1 MNVNRVPLSLAAR
14 LGLSHGVLVAIL
26 LLLLIV
32 TLQGVFRMVGLIT
45 EISEQRLSSLHSE
58 EQLHRAGW
66 AVELAARRAES
77 QCMDPSAESTVRD
90 ALTAASAKLGRAL
103 AQHGQ
108 AAPAQLL
115 SAVQRYQSLAETGL
129 RGSTCAYFRSPQ
141 TDALRLS
148 IDEELTDVWIDR
160 LYQLHSEIQV
170 KETDAQGIGVSTLLI
185 GLLIAALAAVAAVMI
200 ARTHARSITDPIAR
214 LAVEAT
220 RLGRGDFAPI
230 PRVEGPR
237 EVEALWRDLER
248 MRRALLKTDQL
259 KRAFLANVSHEL
271 RSPLARLSE
280 AIGLLTDGT
289 IGELNQS
296 QARVAELARRA
307 CESEVRI
314 VTLLL
319 DMSRLQSGLPI
330 VSQQSCELD
339 QLLRT
344 ALSDEQAQASS
355 RGVQLEFVAASSTSP
370 VLRVD
375 APLVER
381 AIANLVR
388 NAVSV
393 SQTGQVVRV
402 VRQVV
407 QEGERRIAQ
416 IDVADQGPGLPDE
429 PTEDL
434 FKLFH
439 ASRVPGAD
447 RPAGL
452 GIGLPLA
459 REVAR
464 AHGGELIVLSTSSS
478 GTTFR
483 FKLPLAASPESPRP
497 EEHRGIHES

>member
-1 MNVNRVPLSLAAR
+1 MKRPPLSLAAR

-32 TLQGVFRMVGLIT
+32 TLQGLFRMVGLIS
-45 EISEQRLSSLHSE
+45 EIRDQRLSSLDDE

-77 QCMDPSAESTVRD
+77 QCTDPQLEGQVRD
-90 ALTAASAKLGRAL
+90 TLAAARAKLDQTL
-103 AQHGQ
+103 AEHGK
-108 AAPAQLL
+108 AAPVRLL
-115 SAVQRYQSLAETGL
+115 LAVQRYRELADTGL
-129 RGSTCAYFRSPQ
+129 REPTCAYFRSPK
-141 TDALRLS
+141 TDLQRLAL
-148 IDEELTDVWIDR
+148 DEELTDVWIDR
-160 LYQLHSEIQV
+160 MHELHTEIEV
-170 KETDAQGIGVSTLLI
+170 KEDAARRIGVITLLI
-185 GLLIAALAAVAAVMI
+185 GMSIAALAALSAIVI
-200 ARTHARSITDPIAR
+200 ARTHARSVTEPIAR

-220 RLGRGDFAPI
+220 RLGGGDFAPI
-230 PRVEGPR
+230 PPVHGPP
-237 EVEALWRDLER
+237 EIEALWRDLER
-248 MRRALLKTDQL
+248 MRTALLETDQL
-259 KRAFLANVSHEL
+259 KRAFLANISHEL

-289 IGELNQS
+289 CGELNKS

-330 VSQQSCELD
+330 VSQQPCEVD
-339 QLLRT
+339 PLLRT
-344 ALSDEQAQASS
+344 AVAEEQPEASA
-355 RGVQLEFVAASSTSP
+355 RGVQIELVAAAPSP

-375 APLVER
+375 APLIER
-381 AIANLVR
+381 AVANLLR

-393 SQTGQVVRV
+393 SRAGQVVRV
-402 VRQVV
+402 ERLIIETDGRRVV
-407 QEGERRIAQ
+407 Q
-416 IDVADQGPGLPDE
+416 IDVSDHGPGIAAKTPE
-429 PTEDL
+429 EL
-434 FKLFH
+434 FKPFY
-439 ASRVPGAD
+439 AARVPGVD

-464 AHGGELIVLSTSSS
+464 AHGGELSLLSTSSS

-483 FKLPLAASPESPRP
+483 VVLPLDAVPTSPKN
-497 EEHRGIHES
+497 RGTDVA